1 MTAHTH
7 TLHSRRYKGH
17 KNSDYK
23 LDSSLSH
30 DDAHVVS
37 GSEDGRICFWDLVE
51 VQLQFMVFVCVFYEV
66 RREYVALPPLVLT
79 S

>member
-1 MTAHTH
+1 MVV
-7 TLHSRRYKGH
+7 TLQFLPFLSSYKGH

-37 GSEDGRICFWDLVE
+37 GSEDGRVCFWDLVE
-51 VQLQFMVFVCVFYEV
+51 VSMGSGQYS
-66 RREYVALPPLVLT
+66 PNSPLFL
-79 S
+79 